1 MPEFPATD
9 PTWQLR
15 LEPVFRLYAALLQ
28 AGDCAAGL
36 GGKLVW
42 TAGLDERGCALMR
55 AANIAGAASLGCT
68 ADPAALRHANREG
81 VADFLV
87 TSLDEALRILKN
99 EIRKQQTVSV
109 GISAAPA
116 LIAAEM
122 RERGVLPDLLPP
134 ADHPTAGDLSWFL
147 TSGSR
152 QIEPVPLPEGW
163 TFRAWPS
170 PPADFDAILAAILP
184 EDDHLNRRW
193 LRLSPRYLGP
203 SARRGRSL
211 ACSPQVEEQ
220 LAKARAVRIQP

>member
-1 MPEFPATD
+1 MPQLPD
-9 PTWQLR
+9 SDLTWQLR
-15 LEPVFRLYAALLQ
+15 LQPVFLLYAACLRR
-28 AGDCAAGL
+28 GDAEAGL
-36 GGKLVW
+36 GGTLVW
-42 TAGLDERGCALMR
+42 AGELDEDGCALMR

-68 ADPAALRHANREG
+68 TDPAALRHANREG

-122 RERGVLPDLLPP
+122 QERGVLPNLLPP
-134 ADHPTAGDLSWFL
+134 ANQRAAEELSWFL
-147 TSGSR
+147 AAGSQR
-152 QIEPVPLPEGW
+152 IEPIPLPQGW

-170 PPADFDAILAAILP
+170 PPAEFDAELAAIVP
-184 EDDHLNRRW
+184 DDDRLNRRW

-203 SARRGRSL
+203 TARRVRSL
-211 ACSPQVEEQ
+211 ACSPELEER
-220 LAKARAVRIQP
+220 LAGVLAAKNKP